1 MSASSSNRY
10 EKYWG
15 STMGNIK
22 NLSAST
28 KFKNTPIGEI
38 PVDWGAVKLGE
49 VAEIGAGDSAPQDAK
64 YFENGTH
71 LFIRT
76 SDVGKTGKSH
86 RFGVSEDRL
95 NDLAVQELRLKQWPK
110 GTILFPKSGAST
122 FLNHR
127 VLLSERAYVSSHL
140 AAIVA
145 NNNSVPEFL
154 YYYLSTIDAKSLV
167 SDTNYPS
174 LRLGDLAAIHVPLPP
189 LPEQE
194 KIAEVLTS
202 VDDTIEKTQQL
213 IDQTKILQNSVMHEL
228 LIHGIS
234 GLHKKFKKT
243 ILGEIPAEWNI
254 TRLGDVVEIGSGD
267 SAPQDARYFENGT
280 HLFIRTSDVGKV
292 GRSHRFG
299 FSEDKI
305 NEVAINE
312 LGLRQW
318 PKGTILFPKSGASTF
333 LNYRVLLS
341 EPAYVSSHLA
351 TIVANTHSM
360 AEFLYYYLL
369 TIDAKSLV
377 PDTNYPSLRLGDLEA
392 IRIPLPP
399 YQEQKRIAELLYTYD
414 DNLFH
419 LTSFNSQ
426 LEVLKEGLMQN
437 LLSGR
442 IRIIRRE

>member
-1 MSASSSNRY
+1 MN
-10 EKYWG
+10 E
-15 STMGNIK
+15 TK

-28 KFKNTPIGEI
+28 KFKNTSIGDIPI
-38 PVDWGAVKLGE
+38 DWGVVKLGE
-49 VAEIGAGDSAPQDAK
+49 VAEIGAGNSAPQDAK
-64 YFENGTH
+64 YFSNGKDN
-71 LFIRT
+71 FVRT
-76 SDVGKTGKSH
+76 SDVGKVSRSH
-86 RFGVSEDRL
+86 HFGISEDKINEMAVSEL
-95 NDLAVQELRLKQWPK
+95 GLRQWPK

-127 VLLSERAYVSSHL
+127 VLLSEPAYVSSHL
-140 AAIVA
+140 ATILA
-145 NNNSVPEFL
+145 NSHAVPEFL
-154 YYYLSTIDAKSLV
+154 YYFLLTIDAKSLV
-167 SDTNYPS
+167 PDTNYPS
-174 LRLGDLAAIHVPLPP
+174 LRLGDLAAIHLPLPP
-189 LPEQE
+189 ISEQE
-194 KIAEVLTS
+194 KIAEVFTS
-202 VDDTIEKTQQL
+202 VDDTIEKTQKL
-213 IDQTKILQNSVMHEL
+213 IEEIKILQKALMHEL

-254 TRLGDVVEIGSGD
+254 TRLGDVAEIGSGD
-267 SAPQDARYFENGT
+267 SAPQDGRHFENGT

-305 NEVAINE
+305 NEVAIKE

-341 EPAYVSSHLA
+341 KPAYISSHLA
-351 TIVANTHSM
+351 AIVAKNHSVQ
-360 AEFLYYYLL
+360 EFLYYYLS

-414 DNLFH
+414 DNLFC
-419 LTSFNSQ
+419 LTSSISQ
-426 LEVLKEGLMQN
+426 LEILKQGLMQV
-437 LLSGR
+437 LLTGKVRLKNESL
-442 IRIIRRE
+442 